1 MQQQFFPDEVR
12 EIAISTA
19 QVAPGDLA
27 ADVGAGSGFITE
39 ALIGAGARVIA
50 VDQSQEMLNVIRH
63 KFTDASVEVRQ
74 GSADALPLRDAE
86 VKQAFANMYLHHVEE
101 PAEAIREM
109 ARTLQPGGQLV
120 ITDLD
125 EHTFTF
131 LKEEHHDRWLGFKR
145 EDVQR
150 WFEAAG
156 LREVSVRGIGS
167 ECHADSECGTE
178 QAKVSIFIATG
189 MKG

>member
-109 ARTLQPGGQLV
+109 ARTCN
-120 ITDLD
+120 
-125 EHTFTF
+125 
-131 LKEEHHDRWLGFKR
+131 R
-145 EDVQR
+145 
-150 WFEAAG
+150 A
-156 LREVSVRGIGS
+156 VSL
-167 ECHADSECGTE
+167 
-178 QAKVSIFIATG
+178 
-189 MKG
+189 